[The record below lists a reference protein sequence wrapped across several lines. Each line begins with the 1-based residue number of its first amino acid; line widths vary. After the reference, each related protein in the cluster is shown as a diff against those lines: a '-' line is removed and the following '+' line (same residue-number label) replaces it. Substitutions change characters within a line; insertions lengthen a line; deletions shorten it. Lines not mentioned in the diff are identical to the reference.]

1 MSTHPVSRR
10 LLHTLWNVPS
20 SAFDSGVTRLGVCGD
35 ADTLQL
41 ITRGI
46 VWKVERDEMAAWENF
61 FLILMRCLK
70 EELIATSESGHSL
83 VIYVCPKFG
92 HDCLYWCVKVLLP
105 TDMHTTANSILAWN
119 CLSCFFFPPNATI
132 SNFPLSGTLVYS
144 RVSQTSPWDETHF
157 PVPTPTDSD
166 SFSLGWSPGICTFRI
181 IPVILTSEHLG
192 LHPDTAPSRMLFLFK
207 RGYMNTNSSKG
218 LLVHSYM
225 LKVYACPRTCLWAF

>member
-20 SAFDSGVTRLGVCGD
+20 SALDSGVTRLGVCGD

-41 ITRGI
+41 IRRGI

-61 FLILMRCLK
+61 FLILLRCLK

-119 CLSCFFFPPNATI
+119 FLSCPPPSRPTLQSQIFLTPGHLSRAVFHKGHREMKHIFP
-132 SNFPLSGTLVYS
+132 FPHPPILTRLVWDGVQESALFVSS
-144 RVSQTSPWDETHF
+144 RWFWHQSTWVCT
-157 PVPTPTDSD
+157 PTPRRLECC
-166 SFSLGWSPGICTFRI
+166 FYLKGGIWTQR
-181 IPVILTSEHLG
+181 
-192 LHPDTAPSRMLFLFK
+192 APRDF
-207 RGYMNTNSSKG
+207 
-218 LLVHSYM
+218 
-225 LKVYACPRTCLWAF
+225 